1 MDLRYVTYCQAGN
14 AFYEDP
20 ATAAATTEPADVLAE
35 PPSAGPGPST
45 ATGWC

>member
-1 MDLRYVTYCQAGN
+1 MDLRYVTYCQADN

-20 ATAAATTEPADVLAE
+20 ATAAATEPADVVAE
-35 PPSAGPGPST
+35 PPRAGPGPST